1 MISIPRHDQPAPVVR
16 AVATLN
22 SRAMTERDHPAQSR
36 ECYHQLRRLLI
47 HTQIRPGSRL
57 VEADWAER
65 LKVHRTSLREA
76 MSMLAHEGLLRRGE
90 RGGFFAPL
98 YEQRDLDEVWA
109 VRSIVEAG
117 AVRLLAERPEAEVDL
132 ALLDRSIDA
141 MEQMLNSDFELGFLE
156 ADRRFHQVLV
166 ELSGNNRL
174 IELYNRAPLPL
185 MHSALVDPAAR
196 RDVGG
201 KAVLEHREI
210 ARLIREGRTVEAI
223 ERLQEHLHQ
232 AHRPSPVY

>member
-1 MISIPRHDQPAPVVR
+1 MR

-22 SRAMTERDHPAQSR
+22 SGAMPERDHPGQSR
-36 ECYHQLRRLLI
+36 DCYHQLRRLLI

-57 VEADWAER
+57 VEADWAKR

-90 RGGFFAPL
+90 RGGYFAPV

-117 AVRLLAERPEAEVDL
+117 AIRLLAERPEAEVDV
-132 ALLDRSIDA
+132 AQLDQSVDA
-141 MEQMLNSDFELGFLE
+141 MEQMLDSDFELGFLE
-156 ADRRFHQVLV
+156 ADRRFHQILV
-166 ELSGNNRL
+166 ELSGNQRL

-185 MHSALVDPAAR
+185 MHSPLVDPAAR
-196 RDVGG
+196 RDAGR
-201 KAVLEHREI
+201 KTITEHREI
-210 ARLIREGRTVEAI
+210 ARLIRERRTADAI
-223 ERLQEHLHQ
+223 ERMQEHLHQ